1 MANTVVTIMACA
13 IGFGGYISGIFGM
26 NLDNTEF
33 IQPKAG
39 SFLAVA
45 FSSFAFIVLSVVI
58 TIAYLRF
65 TGVLPTHVK
74 YIPDMPQLPQLQ
86 SPSWWNCFRKK
97 DNLGRVY
104 AADSSP
110 MSP

>member
-1 MANTVVTIMACA
+1 MACA

-45 FSSFAFIVLSVVI
+45 FSSFAFIVLSVAI

-74 YIPDMPQLPQLQ
+74 YIPDLSHMPHMPHMPHLR
-86 SPSWWNCFRKK
+86 STSFRWWNFFKK
-97 DNLGRVY
+97 KENLGRVY
-104 AADSSP
+104 TA
-110 MSP
+110 